1 MGELTEQQRAAM
13 ERAAAIARL
22 RADMDANPRLTTG
35 QAAPAPFAS
44 DAPDWLSSWVPVD
57 GQPITQQERDRRT
70 AEIQNIR
77 GDQTAPFQ
85 AARSAFQGVTF
96 GAGDEALAG
105 INSLTGFG
113 DYGTELERERAMLDQ
128 FRSERPVMAYGSE
141 IAGALANPAGMASL
155 TGGLGMRAAQSAGLG
170 AILSGLYGF
179 NAGEGGVENRLEQGA
194 ASGLFG
200 GAIGGAIPVVGAG
213 IEKIANQLSRNRSLR
228 EAFRNAPD
236 MAAVRTRAE
245 QLYNQADQAAPLPR
259 SGFAPVAQGAIDDAQ
274 RLGLDDMLTPN
285 ANRVADRLTDA
296 ATSPDP
302 NIGMREL
309 DILRRQA
316 AIPAGDV
323 ANRPQAAIGSRM
335 IQAIDDFIDAT
346 DPGTAGALREARDMW
361 ARLRRSEV
369 IENAIERAGRQAT
382 GFENGIRVQ
391 FRQLLNNPRA
401 IRGFTQAERDAI
413 EAVVKGTPVGN
424 ALRLVGKLGYDLQ
437 ANTNALGATLGMA
450 MGTGAGAVLGPGGAA
465 VGAIAL
471 PAVASMARAGA
482 ARTTETAARAIPAM
496 IAGNVIPAARQMPEA
511 TRNIIEA
518 LMRRQTA
525 AMTRE
530 ADLPAGLQR

>member
-1 MGELTEQQRAAM
+1 MGELTQQQRQALD
-13 ERAAAIARL
+13 RAAAISRL
-22 RADMDANPRLTTG
+22 QANI
-35 QAAPAPFAS
+35 QQNAPAQ
-44 DAPDWLSSWVPVD
+44 DAPAFAPLGAETPDWMSSWTPVD
-57 GQPITQQERDRRT
+57 GQPVAPDELERQA

-77 GDQTAPFQ
+77 GDQTAPLQ

-96 GAGDEALAG
+96 GAGDEIIAALNAVMG
-105 INSLTGFG
+105 QHG
-113 DYGTELERERAMLDQ
+113 DYSAELERERGMLDQ

-141 IAGALANPAGMASL
+141 IAGALANPAGTARL
-155 TGGLGMRAAQSAGLG
+155 TGGLAMRAAQSAGLG
-170 AILSGLYGF
+170 ALLSGVYGF
-179 NAGEGGVENRLEQGA
+179 NAGEGGLENRLEQGA
-194 ASGLFG
+194 ASGLLG
-200 GAIGGAIPVVGAG
+200 GAIGGAIPFVGAG
-213 IEKIANQLSRNRSLR
+213 VEKIANQLSRNRSLR

-236 MAAVRTRAE
+236 MDAVRARAD
-245 QLYNQADQAAPLPR
+245 QLYSQADQAAPFPR
-259 SGFAPVAQGAIDDAQ
+259 QGFAPVAQGALDDAQ

-302 NIGMREL
+302 NIGMLEM

-323 ANRPQAAIGSRM
+323 ANRTQAAIGTRM
-335 IQAIDDFIDAT
+335 IQAIDDFIDTA
-346 DPGTAGALREARDMW
+346 DPNTASALREARDMW

-369 IENAIERAGRQAT
+369 IETAIERAGRQAT
-382 GFENGIRVQ
+382 GFENGIRTQ

-437 ANTNALGATLGMA
+437 SNTNALGATLGMA
-450 MGTGAGAVLGPGGAA
+450 LGAGTGAALGPSGSA

-496 IAGNVIPAARQMPEA
+496 IAGNAIPAARQMPEA

-518 LMRRQTA
+518 LMRRQAA

-530 ADLPAGLQR
+530 ADLPVGLPR